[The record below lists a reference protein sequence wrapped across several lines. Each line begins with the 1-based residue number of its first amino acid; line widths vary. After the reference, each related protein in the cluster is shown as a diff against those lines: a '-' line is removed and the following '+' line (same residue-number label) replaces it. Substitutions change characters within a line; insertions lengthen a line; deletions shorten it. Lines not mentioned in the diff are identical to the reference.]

1 MDVEN
6 HSTSTNNDAVGH
18 KIANRFADML
28 ERVPNA
34 NLTPT
39 RTNHFDESCY
49 KHEQKLTSAT
59 ECGKKIMLVWRM
71 VLNDVLVVRVARYLA
86 NKMF

>member
-6 HSTSTNNDAVGH
+6 HSTSTNSDAVGH

-59 ECGKKIMLVWRM
+59 ECGKKNYVG
-71 VLNDVLVVRVARYLA
+71 LA
-86 NKMF
+86 YGAE